1 MSGML
6 ASVCNLEETQLVQDA
21 GVDIIDLK
29 NPNEG
34 ALGALDLPVIEKIV
48 AHVNG
53 LTPVSATIGD
63 LPFDAPVIEP
73 VIKRM
78 ALTGVDII
86 KVGVFGKTDDSEQS
100 QMLSILSQQGI
111 RIVLVI
117 FAEHYNQGCN
127 FKNLALSGITG
138 IMLDTMQKNT
148 GSLREKLSD
157 PLLQDF
163 VTQTRKHGLLSGLA
177 GSLSVRDIAPLRE
190 INPDYL
196 GFRGGLCQQGQRA
209 NTLDQQA
216 IKNIRR
222 LIPLGCQNFVQTAA
236 IIQVSNQG

>member
-29 NPNEG
+29 NPDEG
-34 ALGALDLPVIEKIV
+34 ALGALDLPVIEEIV

-86 KVGVFGKTDDSEQS
+86 KVGVFGKTADSHW
-100 QMLSILSQQGI
+100 I
-111 RIVLVI
+111 
-117 FAEHYNQGCN
+117 
-127 FKNLALSGITG
+127 
-138 IMLDTMQKNT
+138 
-148 GSLREKLSD
+148 
-157 PLLQDF
+157 
-163 VTQTRKHGLLSGLA
+163 
-177 GSLSVRDIAPLRE
+177 SV
-190 INPDYL
+190 
-196 GFRGGLCQQGQRA
+196 
-209 NTLDQQA
+209 
-216 IKNIRR
+216 
-222 LIPLGCQNFVQTAA
+222 
-236 IIQVSNQG
+236 